1 MIKTTTT
8 GPKILTILKTL
19 LLSYV
24 VSGIILIALA
34 FLLFRFQLGDSVLK
48 IGVLAV
54 YVISC
59 LAGGW
64 YIGRKAGSRKF
75 AWGFLAGVLYF
86 LVLLVVSMILNKSPL
101 AFSQQFIT
109 AFALCAFGGMIGGM
123 IS

>member
-1 MIKTTTT
+1 MAKTTTT

-19 LLSYV
+19 FLSYV
-24 VSGIILIALA
+24 VSGVILIALA
-34 FLLFRFQLGDSVLK
+34 FLLFKFQLGDSVLK

-64 YIGRKAGSRKF
+64 YIGRKAGNRKF
-75 AWGFLAGVLYF
+75 AWGFLAGILYF
-86 LVLLVVSMILNKSPL
+86 LVLLAVSMILNKSPIS
-101 AFSQQFIT
+101 FSQQFVT
-109 AFALCAFGGMIGGM
+109 AFAMCALGGMVGGM